1 MSKKINLYGDS
12 PCVKDKDIAKYMSLE
27 TVNPKVYIGN
37 KKINQKKKK
46 KHLKLNNK
54 YIMGEYYD

>member
-37 KKINQKKKK
+37 KKNKSKKEKETSK
-46 KHLKLNNK
+46 TK
-54 YIMGEYYD
+54 